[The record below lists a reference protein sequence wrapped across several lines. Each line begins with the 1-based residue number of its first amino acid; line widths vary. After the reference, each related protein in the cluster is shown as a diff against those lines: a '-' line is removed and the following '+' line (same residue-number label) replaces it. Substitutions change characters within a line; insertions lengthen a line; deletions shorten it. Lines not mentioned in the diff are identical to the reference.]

1 MLEADQRL
9 DACHLE
15 FIFFRGIL
23 LKMESVK
30 LDSAGDHVIT
40 TVNDEPDDETSSNDS
55 YSDCN
60 EAFSNSYCDEIGK
73 TNESWD

>member
-1 MLEADQRL
+1 
-9 DACHLE
+9 
-15 FIFFRGIL
+15 
-23 LKMESVK
+23 MESVK

-60 EAFSNSYCDEIGK
+60 EAFRNSYCDDIGK